1 PAVSPSRTPAPRRSP
16 VGARPTHAVHVL
28 GGADGPDGGE
38 CPSAGA
44 TAYARSLAQGLTA
57 RGARITVCARHDP
70 ALRHAFTGTGADVR
84 VLRGRT
90 EAETAV
96 SLRAACQ
103 DADLVH
109 AHGPHAGLLAA
120 LALGPG
126 RQGTPL
132 VVTWHAPPGP
142 GPARPTRA
150 DAARELVTRLLA
162 RRVARA
168 ATVVLG
174 ATTALVDA
182 ARRSGARDARL
193 APAPIPIPVAG
204 PHAGPPD
211 GSADGS
217 LDGSADGAETL
228 RHKVR
233 AGLGALDRPLVM
245 AVGRL
250 DGRRGHETALTAS
263 RAWRRLD
270 PPPLLALAGE
280 GPQRAALQRRIDREA
295 LPARLLGRRDDA
307 LRLLAGADVALVPGR
322 CQGRSLVAQE
332 ALRSGVPLVA
342 ADGGGVPELVSD
354 AAVLVPWG
362 DADSL
367 AAAVLTL
374 LTDHDRRAE
383 LSRAGRARARTWPN
397 EDDAAAQVLSLYD
410 ELTRTAAGR

>member
-1 PAVSPSRTPAPRRSP
+1 MSPSRTPAPRRSP
-16 VGARPTHAVHVL
+16 VGARPTHAVHLL
-28 GGADGPDGGE
+28 GGAEGPDGDGS
-38 CPSAGA
+38 PSADT

-57 RGARITVCARHDP
+57 RGARITVCSRHDP
-70 ALRHAFTGTGADVR
+70 TLRHAFTGTGADVR

-96 SLRAACQ
+96 SLRAVCQ

-120 LALGPG
+120 LALGSG
-126 RQGTPL
+126 RRYTPL
-132 VVTWHAPPGP
+132 VVSWHAPPGP
-142 GPARPTRA
+142 GPGPDRPTRA
-150 DAARELVTRLLA
+150 DAARELVVRLLA

-182 ARRSGARDARL
+182 ARRSGARDVRL
-193 APAPIPIPVAG
+193 APAPIPFEGPRAG
-204 PHAGPPD
+204 SPD
-211 GSADGS
+211 GSAD
-217 LDGSADGAETL
+217 DGADGAEAL
-228 RHKVR
+228 LHKVR
-233 AGLGALDRPLVM
+233 AGIGALDRPLVM

-250 DGRRGHETALTAS
+250 DGRSGHETALTAS
-263 RAWRRLD
+263 RAWRGLD

-374 LTDHDRRAE
+374 LTDQGRRAE
-383 LSRAGRARARTWPN
+383 LSRAGRARARTWPT

-410 ELTRTAAGR
+410 ELTEAAAGH